1 MINSL
6 DQSFSSLT
14 GLESLLFVATLVSCW
29 TAESICAKS
38 DSQRKRRRACINGSF
53 IIVALPIQLVMS
65 GLCATVASYVTLH
78 QLGLLYLIPL
88 HANPVCKYGFM
99 FILLDFLDYIYHY
112 IMHHVPW
119 LWRLHLVHH
128 TDRRMDVS
136 TTVREHPGETF
147 VRNAFLIAWII
158 LTGASLEILLARQGV
173 ETLSNILSHSSF
185 RLPAAV
191 ARVLGWL
198 LITPNLHHVH
208 HHARLPYT
216 DRNYGDVFSI
226 WDRLFHTL
234 SEFPASATEFG
245 LDTHLPKTGDDHFL
259 RGLAMPFDRLNA

>member
-1 MINSL
+1 MIKSL

-88 HANPVCKYGFM
+88 HANPVCKYVFM

-147 VRNAFLIAWII
+147 VRNAFLISGLFSLGHHSRFFLPGRGSKRFRTSSLIAASDFQPPSPACSDGCSLHPTCTTFITTHAYPTPIGIMAMFSASGIGCSIRCRSFRPPRPSLAWILI
-158 LTGASLEILLARQGV
+158 FQKLETIIFCAVSLCRLT
-173 ETLSNILSHSSF
+173 
-185 RLPAAV
+185 
-191 ARVLGWL
+191 
-198 LITPNLHHVH
+198 
-208 HHARLPYT
+208 
-216 DRNYGDVFSI
+216 D
-226 WDRLFHTL
+226 
-234 SEFPASATEFG
+234 
-245 LDTHLPKTGDDHFL
+245 
-259 RGLAMPFDRLNA
+259 